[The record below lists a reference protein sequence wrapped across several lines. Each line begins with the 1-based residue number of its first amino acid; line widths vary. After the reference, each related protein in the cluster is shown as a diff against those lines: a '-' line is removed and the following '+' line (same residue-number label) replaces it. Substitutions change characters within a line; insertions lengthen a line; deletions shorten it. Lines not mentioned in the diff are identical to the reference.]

1 MLVNMIRSRVLMP
14 YTETEEGG
22 KKQIRLPFIKM
33 ADDRQMIALFTDFV
47 EFSSFTAEK
56 DLRLRGMDF
65 KGLKNFAFPES
76 CAGFLLNPATVAIPF
91 TKKWIQSVQVRDP
104 QGEAKNKSQVEE

>member
-56 DLRLRGMDF
+56 DLRL
-65 KGLKNFAFPES
+65 
-76 CAGFLLNPATVAIPF
+76 
-91 TKKWIQSVQVRDP
+91 
-104 QGEAKNKSQVEE
+104 